1 MNFLLFIEV
10 SMSDNDRKLLIVLM
24 VILVLLFILLG
35 LIGMLIRFTMQQQ
48 AKRIDTYM
56 HDPVVYRIVADPQH
70 FRKFGYQVNHRLLY
84 HQALVPFILGFVSL
98 LFYLIYAGVT
108 GGWAEDYFGHC
119 STLFFT
125 WKWNDP
131 EIYAKFWGVTL
142 LTRWPDLQAS
152 PAPNAAYWASYI
164 LVPLSLITIVYF
176 LVVIQAYFARFLMIN
191 RRSRTIYEKSLEG
204 YNFYSTMSGYN
215 APTQPMNAPVN
226 PQVPPSNV
234 PPHQ

>member
-1 MNFLLFIEV
+1 MNFLSFIEV

-56 HDPVVYRIVADPQH
+56 HDPVVYRVVADPEH
-70 FRKFGYQVNHRLLY
+70 FRKYGYRVNNRLLY
-84 HQALVPFILGFVSL
+84 HQALVPFILAAVSL
-98 LFYLIYAGVT
+98 LFYIIYAAVT
-108 GGWAEDYFGHC
+108 GAWVEDYFGHC

-131 EIYAKFWGVTL
+131 AIYANFWGVTL
-142 LTRWPDLQAS
+142 LTRWPDLQSA
-152 PAPNAAYWASYI
+152 PAPKAAYWASYI
-164 LVPLSLITIVYF
+164 LVPLWLTSIVYY
-176 LVVIQAYFARFLMIN
+176 LVVIQAYFSRFLMIN

-204 YNFYSTMSGYN
+204 YNFYSTMTMPI
-215 APTQPMNAPVN
+215 APNPVANSN
-226 PQVPPSNV
+226 PVPPQNPNNI
-234 PPHQ
+234 PPR